1 MSDFEEVAERFY
13 LETGVTRP
21 GKDISESEYSDET
34 REKCFRVWVRQEKTI
49 KEIEQKLRD
58 TDYQSRLKNT
68 KIRDLTARVEE
79 LENGFVKGDATQT
92 HLNFWTLMHQG

>member
-1 MSDFEEVAERFY
+1 VNELNPIEELQWR
-13 LETGVTRP
+13 L
-21 GKDISESEYSDET
+21 
-34 REKCFRVWVRQEKTI
+34 REQEKTI